1 MFAGETAQV
10 HAMRQIVPDARRPQ
24 IAHVRA
30 QRVVAVQVSHLQ
42 PGIQQAHE
50 SEEPLVPAHR

>member
-10 HAMRQIVPDARRPQ
+10 HAVRQVVPDAWRPQ

-30 QRVVAVQVSHLQ
+30 QRVVAVQMSHLQ
-42 PGIQQAHE
+42 SGVQQAHE
-50 SEEPLVPAHR
+50 SEESLVPAHR